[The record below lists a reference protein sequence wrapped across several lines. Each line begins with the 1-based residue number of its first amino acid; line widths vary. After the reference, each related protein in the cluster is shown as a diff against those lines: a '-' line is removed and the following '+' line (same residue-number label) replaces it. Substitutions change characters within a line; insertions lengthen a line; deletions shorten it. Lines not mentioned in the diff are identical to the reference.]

1 MSKTFTLAYPV
12 TAPDGAEITE
22 LSLRRLKAK
31 EMKTV
36 DPQPSDGKIGAVLK
50 YVAVMSNVP
59 AAVMDELDAA
69 DVLALVGEASDFLA
83 RGTGE
88 TPSA

>member
-1 MSKTFTLAYPV
+1 MKTFTLAYPV
-12 TAPDGAEITE
+12 TAPDGTE
-22 LSLRRLKAK
+22 VKELTLRRLKAR

-36 DPQPSDGKIGAVLK
+36 DPQSGDGKVGAVLK
-50 YVAVMSNVP
+50 YVAVMAGVP
-59 AAVMDELDAA
+59 SAVMDELDAA
-69 DVLALVGEASDFLA
+69 DVLALMPEASDFLA